1 MKVVSKLTEQQRSKE
16 GKAGCAI
23 RLIGTIHSP
32 AKPGT
37 ASSRTALKKRFAK
50 HRLTLTLMVL
60 PNLFTR
66 ASAKK
71 KKEQPNTSN
80 DKEDLAG
87 NHHTFDSPPPS
98 PTKKSPTKSTRDR
111 DSSRP
116 VSPRSSS
123 SRTYSK
129 ASNSPRYTYD
139 RSSHPLNLPPHEL
152 RRLSALSAMSDPS
165 TPMEMDQDEE
175 GPASSLPS
183 SPPPAMSPGP
193 VSGANGVN
201 GVNGLNDDDSPI
213 PPPHK
218 VPTSPPPQPQPPP
231 PPPPKPTVDAEACKA
246 AGNKF
251 FKAKD
256 YAKAI
261 KEYSKGGNNSPHH
274 ECLFTAPFEAQMANT
289 SYNRKLSKRIHN
301 HLPIFQIARPP

>member
-1 MKVVSKLTEQQRSKE
+1 
-16 GKAGCAI
+16 
-23 RLIGTIHSP
+23 
-32 AKPGT
+32 
-37 ASSRTALKKRFAK
+37 
-50 HRLTLTLMVL
+50 MVL

-66 ASAKK
+66 PSAKK
-71 KKEQPNTSN
+71 KKDQPNTSN
-80 DKEDLAG
+80 DKEDLAS
-87 NHHTFDSPPPS
+87 NKTTFDSPPPS
-98 PTKKSPTKSTRDR
+98 PTKKSPTKSTRDK

-116 VSPRSSS
+116 ASPRSSS
-123 SRTYSK
+123 SRSYSK
-129 ASNSPRYTYD
+129 PSSSSNSARYAYD

-193 VSGANGVN
+193 VSGVNGAN
-201 GVNGLNDDDSPI
+201 GVNGLNDDGSPI

-218 VPTSPPPQPQPPP
+218 VPTSPPPQPQLQPPP

-256 YAKAI
+256 YDKAI
-261 KEYSKGGNNSPHH
+261 KEYSKGWNNSLRHGSLVWQLW
-274 ECLFTAPFEAQMANT
+274 E
-289 SYNRKLSKRIHN
+289 
-301 HLPIFQIARPP
+301 

>member
-1 MKVVSKLTEQQRSKE
+1 MT
-16 GKAGCAI
+16 
-23 RLIGTIHSP
+23 LI
-32 AKPGT
+32 
-37 ASSRTALKKRFAK
+37 
-50 HRLTLTLMVL
+50 LMVL

-87 NHHTFDSPPPS
+87 SQHTFDSPPPS

-289 SYNRKLSKRIHN
+289 SYNRQLSKRIHN

>member
-1 MKVVSKLTEQQRSKE
+1 
-16 GKAGCAI
+16 
-23 RLIGTIHSP
+23 
-32 AKPGT
+32 
-37 ASSRTALKKRFAK
+37 
-50 HRLTLTLMVL
+50 MVL
-60 PNLFTR
+60 PSLFTR

-71 KKEQPNTSN
+71 KKEQPKNSD
-80 DKEDLAG
+80 DKEDLAD
-87 NHHTFDSPPPS
+87 HHNFNSPPPS

-116 VSPRSSS
+116 GSPRSRRS
-123 SRTYSK
+123 YSK
-129 ASNSPRYTYD
+129 ASNSPRHTYD

-152 RRLSALSAMSDPS
+152 RRLSALSAMSDPP

-183 SPPPAMSPGP
+183 SPPPTMSPGP

-201 GVNGLNDDDSPI
+201 GVNSINDDGSPI
-213 PPPHK
+213 PPPHQ
-218 VPTSPPPQPQPPP
+218 VPTSPPPQPQSQPQPPP

-256 YAKAI
+256 YDKAI
-261 KEYSKGGNNSPHH
+261 KEYSKGGDIPTPHDRH
-274 ECLFTAPFEAQMANT
+274 ERLVTGAL
-289 SYNRKLSKRIHN
+289 KLQPLMLR
-301 HLPIFQIARPP
+301 

>member
-1 MKVVSKLTEQQRSKE
+1 
-16 GKAGCAI
+16 
-23 RLIGTIHSP
+23 
-32 AKPGT
+32 
-37 ASSRTALKKRFAK
+37 
-50 HRLTLTLMVL
+50 MVL
-60 PNLFTR
+60 PSLFTR
-66 ASAKK
+66 SSAKK
-71 KKEQPNTSN
+71 KKDQPNTSN

-87 NHHTFDSPPPS
+87 NNTFDSPPPS

-111 DSSRP
+111 DRDSSRP
-116 VSPRSSS
+116 ASPRSSS

-129 ASNSPRYTYD
+129 PSNTPRYTYD

-152 RRLSALSAMSDPS
+152 RRLSALSTMSDPP

-193 VSGANGVN
+193 VPGANGVN
-201 GVNGLNDDDSPI
+201 GVNGLNDDGSPI

-218 VPTSPPPQPQPPP
+218 VPTSPPPQPQPQPQL
-231 PPPPKPTVDAEACKA
+231 PPKPTVDAEACKA

-256 YAKAI
+256 YDKAI
-261 KEYSKGGNNSPHH
+261 KEYTRGKNNSPHH
-274 ECLFTAPFEAQMANT
+274 ESFCYGSFGSNGG
-289 SYNRKLSKRIHN
+289 
-301 HLPIFQIARPP
+301 